1 MFSKFKRY
9 FIMTL
14 ILIAILS
21 NVPSFAAEWYEGGYS
36 QPTILR
42 EWKNF
47 SQKGKEIT
55 CSGIIGEIA
64 LDNYFKLPYENA
76 PQIRGYAK
84 QLILA
89 IDNWISIKNNIHDT
103 TAIADIAIVNMLLF
117 DWINKSYIDSL
128 PSKRRDKI
136 ITLIAEDSSNASNQ
150 NGDINTNITT
160 QLKSSHKAAPK
171 PKLMSKKAAKEWVK
185 NNVHLRLHFPLEDMK
200 YRLGDYQATTI
211 GNIERYYFPRINM
224 TFFVIKSSQE
234 FIGFSESDP
243 SQKARK
249 EN

>member
-1 MFSKFKRY
+1 MRSHFKRY
-9 FIMTL
+9 FIMAS
-14 ILIAILS
+14 ILIAISS
-21 NVPSFAAEWYEGGYS
+21 NIPAFATEWYEGGYS

-47 SQKGKEIT
+47 SQEGKQIT

-64 LDNYFKLPYENA
+64 LDNYFNLPYENA
-76 PQIRGYAK
+76 PQIKGYAK

-89 IDNWISIKNNIHDT
+89 IDNWININNNVHDT
-103 TAIADIAIVNMLLF
+103 TAIADIAIVNMLRF
-117 DWINKSYIDSL
+117 DWINKNYIDSL
-128 PSKRRDKI
+128 PPKRRNKI
-136 ITLIAEDSSNASNQ
+136 NALIAEDLSNTSNHTSNQ
-150 NGDINTNITT
+150 
-160 QLKSSHKAAPK
+160 KVKVAPK
-171 PKLMSKKAAKEWVK
+171 PKLMSKKAGKKWVK

-234 FIGFSESDP
+234 FIGFSESEP